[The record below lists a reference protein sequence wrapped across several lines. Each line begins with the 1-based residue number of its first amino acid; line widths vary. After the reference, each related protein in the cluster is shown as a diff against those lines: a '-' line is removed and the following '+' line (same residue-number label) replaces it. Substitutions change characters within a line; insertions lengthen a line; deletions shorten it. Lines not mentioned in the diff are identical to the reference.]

1 MNQLTQDVIQSFSG
15 IENPRQHYLMTT
27 LVQKLHD
34 YIQEVQLSQQEWET
48 TIEFLTR
55 TGQMC
60 QGPRQEYILLSD
72 VLGVSML
79 VDEINHQ
86 QHENQTPST
95 VFGPFF
101 IPDMPVRDYGAPIF
115 KALEPDQLPLLI
127 TGRVVDQ
134 DLQPIEQAKIEIW
147 QTAPNG
153 MYSGQDS
160 LQEMDNLRGTFF
172 SQAQG
177 KYAIQTV
184 LPVSYQIPSDGPV
197 GSLLNFSKRH
207 FWRPAHIH
215 FKITAPDYHDLV
227 THLFIQD
234 DQYLDSDT
242 VFGVKQALIVK
253 AQRCEAST
261 EIEQKFNIS
270 SDYDQIEYQFV
281 LVRE

>member
-1 MNQLTQDVIQSFSG
+1 MYQLTQEVLRSFSK
-15 IENPRQHYLMTT
+15 IENPRQHHLIST

-34 YIQEVQLSQQEWET
+34 YIQEVQLSQSEWET
-48 TIEFLTR
+48 AIEFLTK

-79 VDEINHQ
+79 VDEINHH
-86 QHENQTPST
+86 QHEQQTPST

-101 IPDMPVRDYGAPIF
+101 IPEMPVRDYGCPIF
-115 KALEPDQLPLLI
+115 KELESGQLPLLI

-147 QTAPNG
+147 QTASNG
-153 MYSGQDS
+153 MYSGQDQQQA
-160 LQEMDNLRGTFF
+160 LDNLRGVFF
-172 SQAQG
+172 SQTQG
-177 KYAIQTV
+177 EYAIQSI

-197 GSLLNFSKRH
+197 GDLLNFSKRH

-215 FKITAPDYHDLV
+215 FMISAPNYHRLV

-234 DQYLDSDT
+234 DEYLDSDT
-242 VFGVKQALIVK
+242 VFGVKQPLVVNY
-253 AQRCEAST
+253 QRCTYSP
-261 EIEQKFNIS
+261 EIEQQFQIT
-270 SDYDQIEYQFV
+270 SDYYQIEYQFV
-281 LVRE
+281 LAKE

>member
-1 MNQLTQDVIQSFSG
+1 MNQLTQDVIQSFSR
-15 IENPRQHYLMTT
+15 IENPRHHYLMTT
-27 LVQKLHD
+27 LVQKLHE
-34 YIQEVQLSQQEWET
+34 YVQEVQLSPEEWE
-48 TIEFLTR
+48 IAIRFLTE
-55 TGQMC
+55 TGQKC
-60 QGPRQEYILLSD
+60 HEQRQEYILLSD

-101 IPDMPVRDYGAPIF
+101 ISDMPIRDYGAPIF
-115 KALEPDQLPLLI
+115 KALEQDQLPLLI

-134 DLQPIEQAKIEIW
+134 DLQPIEHAKIEIW
-147 QTAPNG
+147 QTAQNG

-160 LQEMDNLRGTFF
+160 QQDIDNLRGIFF

-177 KYAIQTV
+177 EYAIQS
-184 LPVSYQIPSDGPV
+184 LIPVSYQIPSDGPV
-197 GSLLNFSKRH
+197 GDLLNFSKRH

-215 FKITAPDYHDLV
+215 FMITAPDYHDLV

-242 VFGVKQALIVK
+242 VFGVKAPLIVNYR
-253 AQRCEAST
+253 RCEPSA

-270 SDYDQIEYQFV
+270 SAYYQIEYQFV
-281 LVRE
+281 LVKE